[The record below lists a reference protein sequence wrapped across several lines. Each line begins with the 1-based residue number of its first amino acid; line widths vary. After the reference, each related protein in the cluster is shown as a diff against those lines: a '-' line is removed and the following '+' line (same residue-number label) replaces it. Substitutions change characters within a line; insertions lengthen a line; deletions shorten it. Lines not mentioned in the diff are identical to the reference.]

1 MWQLKT
7 SVIAIVVGEL
17 GLVKKGTAKHFE
29 KIHGKQNL
37 AETQKIVLISTTH
50 TSIKALSI
58 YATKLLDKKEDKI
71 FNDLLTYVNIDF
83 HTVTY
88 FLLYLTIITS

>member
-17 GLVKKGTAKHFE
+17 GLVKKETAKHFE

-50 TSIKALSI
+50 TSIKAFSI
-58 YATKLLDKKEDKI
+58 
-71 FNDLLTYVNIDF
+71 
-83 HTVTY
+83 
-88 FLLYLTIITS
+88 

>member
-29 KIHGKQNL
+29 KIHGEQNL

-50 TSIKALSI
+50 INKSVLNIS
-58 YATKLLDKKEDKI
+58 YKI
-71 FNDLLTYVNIDF
+71 IRQKRG
-83 HTVTY
+83 
-88 FLLYLTIITS
+88 